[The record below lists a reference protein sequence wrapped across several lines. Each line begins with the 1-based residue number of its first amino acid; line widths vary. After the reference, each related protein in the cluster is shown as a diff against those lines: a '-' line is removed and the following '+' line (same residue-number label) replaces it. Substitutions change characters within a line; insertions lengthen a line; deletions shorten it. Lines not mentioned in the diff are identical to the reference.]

1 MKALRVHVERIVRPI
16 RASVPRKNKMREE
29 LLGHLMT
36 AYAEETRAGIS
47 EEEAVTRA
55 AQRLGDPGAL
65 RSDLQS
71 SVPTL
76 ERLAHVPIPISAP
89 ELDDYAGVPPV
100 KFAARFTAAVL
111 SLLVIGA
118 PVLVAVGL
126 TIYHTA
132 GRAVLRPRPFSLHGM
147 LSAVPCVAAMVLLLG
162 VALFVALLLFDALGA
177 RRMVSRSSETPAV
190 VKASLTMGLWVVAI
204 GFFLAMAIPLG
215 EYMNRGGA
223 QLAPSDV
230 VAYIWKPLAWV
241 WLALPAGCVIFMTPA
256 MAFER
261 RQYENWGSLDLD
273 SNNDPAPPTQSA

>member
-36 AYAEETRAGIS
+36 AFAEESRAGVP
-47 EEEAVTRA
+47 EEQAVACA

-71 SVPTL
+71 SVPAL
-76 ERLAHVPIPISAP
+76 ERMAHLPIPISAP

-100 KFAARFTAAVL
+100 RFAARFTAAVL
-111 SLLVIGA
+111 SLLVIGS

-126 TIYHTA
+126 TIYHTV
-132 GRAVLRPRPFSLHGM
+132 GRTVLRPRPFSLHAM
-147 LSAVPCVAAMVLLLG
+147 LSAIPCVAAMVLMLG
-162 VALFVALLLFDALGA
+162 VALFVALLLFDAIGG

-190 VKASLTMGLWVVAI
+190 VKACLTMSLWVVAI
-204 GFFLAMAIPLG
+204 GLFLAMAIPLG
-215 EYMNRGGA
+215 EYMNRGGT
-223 QLAPSDV
+223 QLAPSDLL
-230 VAYIWKPLAWV
+230 AHIWKPLAWV
-241 WLALPAGCVIFMTPA
+241 WLALPAGCVLFMTPA

-261 RQYENWGSLDLD
+261 RQYEDWGSLDID